1 MRIFGADQPGSALRL
16 YCKMSIKSTFAPV
29 FSVNLGME
37 MPDNKIRASLRE
49 DRGNAVKNRR
59 IPDVTGAEGRL

>member
-1 MRIFGADQPGSALRL
+1 
-16 YCKMSIKSTFAPV
+16 MSIKSTFASV

-49 DRGNAVKNRR
+49 DRGIAVKNRR
-59 IPDVTGAEGRL
+59 MPEVTGAEGGL